1 MWFFVLKTC
10 KSFFLQMTRWKKW
23 KALNEINENRCP
35 RPMTSELLSRFENYQ
50 VIWIRT
56 ARECKNFKCRN
67 VFGRHLLEILS
78 RMYIHV
84 YKYCKS
90 GIVEIN
96 VYYMYIVRMDWPCK
110 VIVCMSADIKVTY
123 SREVSTIWHMPVNVA
138 LCSSQ
143 KMFNQRHIEDP
154 DW

>member
-1 MWFFVLKTC
+1 MIKINACALGHKLPIYQLFKGVVCYFFFFEDLQ
-10 KSFFLQMTRWKKW
+10 SLFLQMTRWKKW

-96 VYYMYIVRMDWPCK
+96 VYYIYISEWIDLVKSLC
-110 VIVCMSADIKVTY
+110 VCRLILK
-123 SREVSTIWHMPVNVA
+123 
-138 LCSSQ
+138 L
-143 KMFNQRHIEDP
+143 HIAKK
-154 DW
+154 